1 MRNQQCDFNK
11 LKKKS
16 PNCRVSGEIEVG
28 KWRWKCA
35 KIMDSR
41 IDAVSGAEDEVEISG
56 ICKVV
61 ISVCQR
67 CLPWPMSFLGMLS
80 FEYKIT

>member
-1 MRNQQCDFNK
+1 
-11 LKKKS
+11 
-16 PNCRVSGEIEVG
+16 
-28 KWRWKCA
+28 
-35 KIMDSR
+35 MDSR
-41 IDAVSGAEDEVEISG
+41 IDAVSGAEDEAEISG

-67 CLPWPMSFLGMLS
+67 CLPLPMFFLGMLS